1 MKIKNPN
8 LQIIIESQINQWF
21 TKEKEKLEQ
30 KKSKK
35 PPILISRQRGAGG
48 LTVAERLSEIL
59 KWPYYDKNIIKEIA
73 ETVGAEVKQ
82 LAFLDETDRNIFTEF
97 LNVFRR
103 DPEVSQDEYVQYLKR
118 FIKTLGEVG
127 GSIIVG
133 RGAECILPPQ
143 DALRIR
149 LVGELDTRLRFAAQ
163 KYSLHEEEALKL
175 LNKRDQE
182 RKKFVKRHFDKDIDD
197 PTNYDLVINTGY
209 LELDG
214 AVELIITAY
223 KQKFPGIMKEL

>member
-1 MKIKNPN
+1 MKIRNPN

-21 TKEKEKLEQ
+21 TKEKEKLER
-30 KKSKK
+30 KKGNK

-48 LTVAERLSEIL
+48 LAVAIKLSERL

-73 ETVGAEVKQ
+73 ETVGAEEKQ

-133 RGAECILPPQ
+133 RGGECILPPQ
-143 DALRIR
+143 NALRAR
-149 LVGELDTRLRFAAQ
+149 LVGESDTRSRFASQ
-163 KYSLHEEEALKL
+163 KYSLREDEALKL
-175 LNKRDQE
+175 LNKWDQE

-197 PTNYDLVINTGY
+197 PINYDLVINTGY

-223 KQKFPGIMKEL
+223 KQKFPGIIKEL

>member
-1 MKIKNPN
+1 MKIKSPN

-21 TKEKEKLEQ
+21 TKEREKLEQ
-30 KKSKK
+30 KKGKK

-48 LTVAERLSEIL
+48 LTVAERLSERL

-73 ETVGAEVKQ
+73 ETVGAEEKQ
-82 LAFLDETDRNIFTEF
+82 LAFLDETDRNIFAEF

-127 GSIIVG
+127 SSIIVG
-133 RGAECILPPQ
+133 RGAEYILPPQ

-149 LVGELDTRLRFAAQ
+149 LVGESDTRSRFAAQ
-163 KYSLHEEEALKL
+163 KYNFQEEEALKL
-175 LNKRDQE
+175 LKKWDQE

-197 PTNYDLVINTGY
+197 PANYDLVINTGY

>member
-8 LQIIIESQINQWF
+8 LQLIIESQINQWF

-48 LTVAERLSEIL
+48 LTVAERLSERL

-73 ETVGAEVKQ
+73 ETVNAEEKQ
-82 LAFLDETDRNIFTEF
+82 LASLDETDQDIFTEF

-149 LVGELDTRLRFAAQ
+149 LVGELATRVRFAAQ

-175 LNKRDQE
+175 VNTRDQE

-197 PTNYDLVINTGY
+197 PINYDLVINTGY

-214 AVELIITAY
+214 LVELITTDY
-223 KQKFPGIMKEL
+223 KQKFPGIMK